1 LEPRK
6 STEELDC
13 ISHRNRRKAKLKIAP
28 AELKYGSAW
37 LGMFIC
43 GVLVKQQYLS
53 NQSFEPP
60 TLTGA
65 SGIKKYPGLQHYQ
78 RGKKNMAALVHV
90 FPFKTNN

>member
-1 LEPRK
+1 
-6 STEELDC
+6 
-13 ISHRNRRKAKLKIAP
+13 
-28 AELKYGSAW
+28 
-37 LGMFIC
+37 MFIC

>member
-1 LEPRK
+1 LEPRR

-28 AELKYGSAW
+28 AELKHGSAW

-43 GVLVKQQYLS
+43 GVPM

-78 RGKKNMAALVHV
+78 REKK
-90 FPFKTNN
+90 KTCPGTCFSLQQ